1 MVIQQLRL
9 VQFKSYE
16 AADFRFEGRIHAI
29 TGRNGTGKTNLLD
42 ALHHLSLA
50 RSAFNRQDQS
60 QIFQESPF
68 YRLDARLENDGQ
80 PARMELTYARQGK
93 KEIRWNGAPVER
105 LAEHVGRI
113 PVVLILPDEPYQ
125 MKESMDWRRSFIDT
139 TLSQAFPEYL
149 SALSRYKKIL
159 AQKAATLKYFQQ
171 RNQTDFTLL
180 ATLNEGLVRESEP
193 LFQFREKYLP
203 SLALQLAEQYAF
215 LSEMREEAGLRYE
228 PLVLFDQLGN
238 QLESLRYTEC
248 QQARCLAGPH
258 RDDYAFLLNQLSIK
272 KRASQGQQKTFL
284 LALKLA
290 QYQFLKDRLGKS
302 PWLLLDDIFDKLDDF
317 RIQRLL
323 ERISQPDLGQVFL
336 TDAREER
343 LRSLLEKKGLDF
355 QVVPVSGT

>member
-1 MVIQQLRL
+1 MIIQQLRL

-16 AADFRFEGRIHAI
+16 AAEFHFEGRIHAI

-50 RSAFNRQDQS
+50 RSAFNRQDQA
-60 QIFQESPF
+60 QIFHDSGF
-68 YRLDARLENDGQ
+68 YRIDARLSNDGQ

-93 KEIRWNGAPVER
+93 KEIKWNGAPVDR
-105 LAEHVGRI
+105 LADHVGRL

-149 SALSRYKKIL
+149 SALARVKKIL
-159 AQKAATLKYFQQ
+159 QQKAAALKYFQH

-180 ATLNEGLVRESEP
+180 ATLNEGLVRESGP
-193 LFQFREKYLP
+193 VYAFREKYLP
-203 SLALQLAEQYAF
+203 VLAEELKVQYNF
-215 LSEMREEAGLRYE
+215 LSENREEANLLYE
-228 PLVLFDQLGN
+228 PEVPFVQLER
-238 QLESLRYTEC
+238 QLESLVSTEC
-248 QQARCLAGPH
+248 QLARCVAGPQ
-258 RDDYAFLLNQLSIK
+258 RDDFQFQLDDFSIK

-290 QYQFLKDRLGKS
+290 QYQFLKAQLGKA

-323 ERISQPDLGQVFL
+323 ERIAQPDLGQVFL

-343 LRSLLEKKGLDF
+343 LRSLLETKGLEF
-355 QVVPVSGT
+355 QVLPVAGS